1 MEHWNIKRLLS
12 FIKQGH
18 LVEHSPDNSKFLLQK
33 KCYLLVQ
40 AFLSSLQNKNI
51 HVSAMLLTFLWDTFV
66 HIQFYLLVLLLFQ
79 VTGYLLLIAGKFHEE
94 LYQQAFGVIQS
105 QSPKTEVIQQTS
117 GFMLTS
123 CSSFTKCLGLF
134 TAHDRCHLF
143 NNWQTIWSF
152 ISLINISSN
161 PTVNTAKM
169 KWVSPITFS
178 HFYSKPGVKI
188 QSLCDWQVRNK
199 DTD

>member
-1 MEHWNIKRLLS
+1 M
-12 FIKQGH
+12 
-18 LVEHSPDNSKFLLQK
+18 
-33 KCYLLVQ
+33 CYLLVQ

-66 HIQFYLLVLLLFQ
+66 HIRFYLLVLLLFQ

-105 QSPKTEVIQQTS
+105 QSPKTEMIQQTS

-123 CSSFTKCLGLF
+123 CSFFTKCLGLF
-134 TAHDRCHLF
+134 TAHDRCHSF

-152 ISLINISSN
+152 ISLINISSKL
-161 PTVNTAKM
+161 TVNAAKM
-169 KWVSPITFS
+169 KWVSPIAFS
-178 HFYSKPGVKI
+178 LIF
-188 QSLCDWQVRNK
+188 LWC
-199 DTD
+199 